1 MPSLFNGV
9 CYPTAEAAKAQA
21 CSAASL
27 TWGSG
32 SSVHTLEC
40 ASTSFEGPTMTLC
53 KRTDG
58 GACTLI
64 QQDYPAFPDCDY
76 AGGTDLALDWMY
88 AALLLFVMLFG
99 LKRLIALFSGTDKE

>member
-1 MPSLFNGV
+1 MPSLYHGV
-9 CYPTAEAAKAQA
+9 CYPSVEAAQAAA

-27 TWGSG
+27 TWGDG

-40 ASTSFEGPTMTLC
+40 TSSTGPTMALC

-58 GACTLI
+58 SACTLVD
-64 QQDYPAFPDCDY
+64 QPWPTFPECDH

-99 LKRLIALFSGTDKE
+99 LKRLIALFSGTDDK